1 MNTKN
6 IDKAQLKLILSLE
19 MKIQTIL
26 EQTEKKI
33 LELKKK
39 NIHRPKISPEEASY
53 NVGAVDHLTKV
64 VELLSKDSKDFA

>member
-33 LELKKK
+33 LDLKKK
-39 NIHRPKISPEEASY
+39 NIHSPKISPEEASY
-53 NVGAVDHLTKV
+53 NVGAVEQLTKV

>member
-33 LELKKK
+33 LDLKKK
-39 NIHRPKISPEEASY
+39 NIHSPEISPEEASY
-53 NVGAVDHLTKV
+53 NVGAIDHLTKV
-64 VELLSKDSKDFA
+64 VKLLRKDSKDFA

>member
-33 LELKKK
+33 LDLKKK
-39 NIHRPKISPEEASY
+39 NIHSPKISPEEASY
-53 NVGAVDHLTKV
+53 NVGAVDHLT
-64 VELLSKDSKDFA
+64 

>member
-1 MNTKN
+1 
-6 IDKAQLKLILSLE
+6 

-33 LELKKK
+33 LDLKKK
-39 NIHRPKISPEEASY
+39 NIHSPEISPEEASY